1 MESTTNSNNY
11 EDITRSII
19 SSSTN
24 NPVQINLD
32 MVLQVIGKIEE
43 ITGCKLYNQDQLTNY
58 LVELGEENFVEQAK
72 KSIRENLIPQVNFN
86 TLFKSEMGFT
96 LVFDQDDVIV
106 LYKNKPVT
114 MENLEQIK
122 SNLSRNNLNDFPIIS
137 ELYVDNIIN
146 VIGGFISKNL
156 TVQFYCSNIP
166 APYWK
171 LFEIKCKKANANT
184 PAIHSKCKEL
194 EKIVTGENF
203 KPIPVNVQV
212 QNQTLSSDDNEL
224 KAALMQIEEYENKNK
239 PVVDGSK
246 LSDNEKKA
254 LDDVYRMEVMSYLD
268 DIAIMSFLDTLE
280 KIDNLDKEPKFNEQT
295 YMTNYIKMLLESV
308 ANMGNKIAKFYYIY
322 KMFNLIGADKLIV
335 SNDNFRKTISSKIN
349 EISEELYILQSAD
362 LKLYHGIISSMEQAK
377 KTIDSI
383 ELEKNPNYKSNWVTN
398 NQVSILN
405 QIMNGNNGN
414 NGNSNNQNLIVES
427 DDEEEIV
434 VEEVE
439 EVNHVHSDND
449 SDDSDDHM
457 IEDSDYDSDV

>member
-11 EDITRSII
+11 EDITRAII
-19 SSSTN
+19 SSSTD

-96 LVFDQDDVIV
+96 LVFDQDDVVV

-122 SNLSRNNLNDFPIIS
+122 SNLLRNNLNDFPLIS
-137 ELYVDNIIN
+137 EPYVENIIN
-146 VIGGFISKNL
+146 VIAGFISKNL

-184 PAIHSKCKEL
+184 PAINSKCKEL
-194 EKIVTGENF
+194 ERIVTGENF
-203 KPIPVNVQV
+203 KPVPVNVHV
-212 QNQTLSSDDNEL
+212 QNQTPSSDDNEL

-239 PVVDGSK
+239 PVADSSK

-280 KIDNLDKEPKFNEQT
+280 KIDNLDKEPKLNDQT
-295 YMTNYIKMLLESV
+295 YLVNYIKMLLDSV
-308 ANMGNKIAKFYYIY
+308 TNVGNKIAKFYYIY
-322 KMFNLIGADKLIV
+322 KLYNLIVIGADKLITTNDNLRKVV
-335 SNDNFRKTISSKIN
+335 SNKIN
-349 EISEELYILQSAD
+349 EMLEELYILQSAD
-362 LKLYHGIISSMEQAK
+362 LKLYHGIVGSMEQAK
-377 KTIDSI
+377 KLIDSI

-398 NQVSILN
+398 NQANILN
-405 QIMNGNNGN
+405 QII
-414 NGNSNNQNLIVES
+414 NQNPIVES

-449 SDDSDDHM
+449 SDNHS
-457 IEDSDYDSDV
+457 IEDSDYDSDA

>member
-11 EDITRSII
+11 EDITRAII
-19 SSSTN
+19 SSSTD

-58 LVELGEENFVEQAK
+58 LVELGEENFVEKAK
-72 KSIRENLIPQVNFN
+72 KAIMENLIPQVNFN

-96 LVFDQDDVIV
+96 LVFDQDDVVV

-122 SNLSRNNLNDFPIIS
+122 SSLFRNNLNDFPLIS
-137 ELYVDNIIN
+137 EQYVDNIIN
-146 VIGGFISKNL
+146 VITGFISKNL
-156 TVQFYCSNIP
+156 TVQFNCSNIP

-212 QNQTLSSDDNEL
+212 QNQTPSSDDNEL

-239 PVVDGSK
+239 PVADASK

-268 DIAIMSFLDTLE
+268 DNAIMSFLDTLE

-362 LKLYHGIISSMEQAK
+362 LKLYHGVVSSMEQAK

-405 QIMNGNNGN
+405 HIMNGI

-427 DDEEEIV
+427 DDEDEEEIV

-449 SDDSDDHM
+449 SDDSDDHS
-457 IEDSDYDSDV
+457 IDNSDYDSDV